1 MPPKALQ
8 ANIQKNLRSMRI
20 TLPTVE
26 EAAADNDH
34 ELAIKSAQWLLSQ
47 TRGLIQM
54 LEKAQAEAIDLQE
67 QTMTTETFA
76 HLPLAAIVAS
86 LTNPRRMF
94 NPERLAELAE
104 SIRASGV
111 HQPVLVRP
119 LPAHRVADTAA
130 MHPRPEY
137 ELVSGERRFRAS
149 TMAGATTVTAMVRAL
164 TDAQVLDI
172 QLVENLQ
179 RDDLSPLEEAEGYE
193 RLMQAHEPALTAE
206 QIGQRIGKSRSYVY
220 GRLKLLNLCLEG
232 KQAMA
237 DGWLDASTALL
248 VARMPSHTLQA
259 NALGNLKDYAGRV
272 LSHREASALL
282 ERQYMLKL
290 GEAKF
295 KITDTTLIASAGS
308 CRQCPKRT
316 GADPDLFADV
326 KGADVCTDPAC
337 FKAKEQAHQ
346 EQALKAARESGATII
361 EGREAKALVPHSW
374 STRIEGW
381 LRLDDATDSPTDKP
395 LRKLIGKQLDE
406 EGITP
411 TLVANPHTGE
421 MVAVIDHATASRLLG
436 KKGHQEHAEALEKQ
450 ASQSTRAAEEA
461 QKAKDKERFEKAWRM
476 ELLRAAWAKI
486 STAGEGMYSVPDSI
500 IRSLAV
506 GHLPNAE
513 GCKELCK
520 LLDLGK
526 VAPAMAVGQW
536 IQDHPEPDRALALV
550 LMYGDREW
558 QSWKGAEESNLR
570 LIALATD
577 TGVAVD
583 VDAIKAQVKKE
594 HAADIKAR
602 TKVQADKAATQ
613 AQTPDAPQASA
624 AQARGGAKGKNAPA
638 APAAKKPKT
647 SAGEAR
653 QGIAAAMQ
661 GMGEQGGADAGPS
674 GSDSD
679 GASAVGEDG
688 RATSPDAG
696 AALLVPGARVRFV
709 GVHMTGQLGRIIEE
723 ATFGTGKWLVNVDGL
738 TSEYV
743 FEPHEFEVV
752 ADEQGAAA

>member
-1 MPPKALQ
+1 
-8 ANIQKNLRSMRI
+8 
-20 TLPTVE
+20 
-26 EAAADNDH
+26 
-34 ELAIKSAQWLLSQ
+34 
-47 TRGLIQM
+47 
-54 LEKAQAEAIDLQE
+54 
-67 QTMTTETFA
+67 MTTETFA

-86 LTNPRRMF
+86 LTNPRRTF
-94 NPERLAELAE
+94 DPARLQELAE

-119 LPAHRVADTAA
+119 LPAHRVADTAG
-130 MHPRPEY
+130 MVPRPTF

-149 TMAGATTVTAMVRAL
+149 GMAGHTTVPAMVRAL
-164 TDAQVLDI
+164 TDDQVLEI

-179 RDDLSPLEEAEGYE
+179 RTDLQPLEEAEGYE
-193 RLMQAHEPALTAE
+193 RLMNAHEPALTAE

-248 VARMPSHTLQA
+248 VARMPSHKLQA
-259 NALGNLKDYAGRV
+259 AALGNLKDYGGRV
-272 LSHREASALL
+272 LSHREASALI

-290 GEAKF
+290 SEAKF
-295 KITDTTLIASAGS
+295 KITDAELVPSAGS

-337 FKAKEQAHQ
+337 FKTKEDTHQ

-374 STRIEGW
+374 STRVEGW
-381 LRLDDATDSPTDKP
+381 LRLDDAADSPTDKP
-395 LRKLIGKQLDE
+395 LRKLIGKQLEE

-411 TLVANPHTGE
+411 TLVANPHNGQ

-450 ASQSTRAAEEA
+450 ASQSARAAEEA

-476 ELLRAAWAKI
+476 ELLRAAWGKI
-486 STAGEGMYSVPDSI
+486 STAAEGNYTVPDAI

-506 GHLPNAE
+506 GHLPNQD

-526 VAPAMAVGQW
+526 VAPTEAMRQW

-550 LMYGDREW
+550 LMYADREW
-558 QSWKGAEESNLR
+558 HSWKEKTGEETNPR

-577 TGVAVD
+577 SAVAVD

-594 HAADIKAR
+594 HTAEIKAR
-602 TKVQADKAATQ
+602 NKVQAEQAA
-613 AQTPDAPQASA
+613 ADAKTPSTPLASA
-624 AQARGGAKGKNAPA
+624 AQPSGGRGAKGKKAPA

-647 SAGEAR
+647 SAGEAM

-661 GMGEQGGADAGPS
+661 GMEAGADSGPS
-674 GSDSD
+674 GAEPD
-679 GASAVGEDG
+679 GASAVGEEG

-696 AALLVPGARVRFV
+696 AALELQAG
-709 GVHMTGQLGRIIEE
+709 
-723 ATFGTGKWLVNVDGL
+723 VNVQIKSPAGKYHGCIGRVQHLHPGCQPTDTRKVWVVDIEPNDPDMSHLVQCEESEL
-738 TSEYV
+738 TIIMD
-743 FEPHEFEVV
+743 EVAWPFPTV
-752 ADEQGAAA
+752 ERAGA

>member
-1 MPPKALQ
+1 
-8 ANIQKNLRSMRI
+8 
-20 TLPTVE
+20 
-26 EAAADNDH
+26 
-34 ELAIKSAQWLLSQ
+34 
-47 TRGLIQM
+47 
-54 LEKAQAEAIDLQE
+54 
-67 QTMTTETFA
+67 MTTETFA

-86 LTNPRRMF
+86 LTNPRRTF
-94 NPERLAELAE
+94 DPARLQELAE

-119 LPAHRVADTAA
+119 LPASRVADTAS
-130 MHPRPEY
+130 MHPRPTF

-149 TMAGATTVTAMVRAL
+149 GFAGMTTIPAMVRAL
-164 TDAQVLDI
+164 TDDQVLEI

-179 RDDLSPLEEAEGYE
+179 RDDLQPLEEAEGYD
-193 RLMQAHEPALTAE
+193 RLMHAHEPALTAE

-232 KQAMA
+232 KLAMA

-248 VARMPSHTLQA
+248 LARMPSHKLQGD
-259 NALGNLKDYAGRV
+259 ALGNLKDWSGRV

-290 GEAKF
+290 SEAKF
-295 KITDTTLIASAGS
+295 KITDATLVPSAGS

-337 FKAKEQAHQ
+337 FKAKEHAHQ
-346 EQALKAARESGATII
+346 EQSLKAARESGATII

-374 STRIEGW
+374 STRVEGW
-381 LRLDDATDSPTDKP
+381 LRLDDAADSPTDKP
-395 LRKLIGKQLDE
+395 LRKLIGKQLEE

-411 TLVANPHTGE
+411 TLVANPHNGE
-421 MVAVIDHATASRLLG
+421 MVAVIDHTTASRLLG
-436 KKGHQEHAEALEKQ
+436 KKGHQEHAEALDKQ

-486 STAGEGMYSVPDSI
+486 STAGEGMYSVPDTI

-506 GHLPNAE
+506 GHLPNTE

-526 VAPAMAVGQW
+526 VAPAEAMRQW
-536 IQDHPEPDRALALV
+536 IEDHNEPDRALALV
-550 LMYGDREW
+550 LMFNDREW
-558 QSWKGAEESNLR
+558 QSWKDAGESNLR
-570 LIALATD
+570 LVALATD

-583 VDAIKAQVKKE
+583 VEAIKAQVKKE
-594 HAADIKAR
+594 HTTEIKAR
-602 TKVQADKAATQ
+602 TKVQADKAA
-613 AQTPDAPQASA
+613 ADAKTPSVPLASA
-624 AQARGGAKGKNAPA
+624 AQAKGGRGAKGKTAPA

-661 GMGEQGGADAGPS
+661 GMEGGADSGPAGAVP
-674 GSDSD
+674 D

-696 AALLVPGARVRFV
+696 AALLVPGARIRFV
-709 GVHMTGQLGRIIEE
+709 GVHMTNQLGRIIEE

-738 TSEYV
+738 SSEYV

>member
-1 MPPKALQ
+1 
-8 ANIQKNLRSMRI
+8 
-20 TLPTVE
+20 
-26 EAAADNDH
+26 
-34 ELAIKSAQWLLSQ
+34 
-47 TRGLIQM
+47 
-54 LEKAQAEAIDLQE
+54 
-67 QTMTTETFA
+67 MTTETFA

-86 LTNPRRMF
+86 LTNPRRTF
-94 NPERLAELAE
+94 DAARLQELAD

-119 LPAHRVADTAA
+119 LPASRVADTAS
-130 MHPRPEY
+130 MHPRPTF

-149 TMAGATTVTAMVRAL
+149 GFAGITTIPAMVRAL
-164 TDAQVLDI
+164 TDDQVLEI

-179 RDDLSPLEEAEGYE
+179 RDDLQPLEEAEGYD
-193 RLMQAHEPALTAE
+193 RLMHAHEPALTAE

-220 GRLKLLNLCLEG
+220 GRLKLLNLGMEG
-232 KQAMA
+232 RQAMA
-237 DGWLDASTALL
+237 DGWLEPSTALL
-248 VARMPSHTLQA
+248 VARMPSHKMQA
-259 NALGNLKDYAGRV
+259 DALGNLKDWQGRV
-272 LSHREASALL
+272 LSHRDASALL

-290 GEAKF
+290 SEAKF
-295 KITDTTLIASAGS
+295 KITDATLVPSAGS

-337 FKAKEQAHQ
+337 FKAKEHAHQ
-346 EQALKAARESGATII
+346 EQSLKAARESGATII

-381 LRLDDATDSPTDKP
+381 LRLDDAADSPTDKP
-395 LRKLIGKQLDE
+395 LRKLIGKQIEE

-411 TLVANPHTGE
+411 TLVANPHNGE
-421 MVAVIDHATASRLLG
+421 MVAVIDHTTASRLLG
-436 KKGHQEHAEALEKQ
+436 KKGHQKHAEALEKQ
-450 ASQSTRAAEEA
+450 ASQSTRAAAEA

-486 STAGEGMYSVPDSI
+486 STAGEGMYIVPDSI

-506 GHLPNAE
+506 GHLPSNQD
-513 GCKELCK
+513 GCKDLCK

-526 VAPAMAVGQW
+526 VAPSEALRQW

-583 VDAIKAQVKKE
+583 VDAIKVQVKKE

-602 TKVQADKAATQ
+602 TKVQADKAA
-613 AQTPDAPQASA
+613 AGSQTPDAPLPSA
-624 AQARGGAKGKNAPA
+624 AQADGVRGKGKAKKGPSAPA
-638 APAAKKPKT
+638 PKKPKT
-647 SAGEAR
+647 SAKEAL

-661 GMGEQGGADAGPS
+661 GEGEEGGADSGPS
-674 GSDSD
+674 GADPD

-696 AALLVPGARVRFV
+696 AALLVPGARIRFV
-709 GVHMTGQLGRIIEE
+709 GVHMTNQLGRIIEE

-738 TSEYV
+738 SSEYV